1 MKKFNLP
8 SIRNSLD
15 FNRSKTLQSIRFN
28 YRENFESYQKVKKEY
43 NLSAKSFRIYQNNAK
58 RKNIYVL
65 LESRLD

>member
-1 MKKFNLP
+1 MKKVNLP
-8 SIRNSLD
+8 SVEAIHFKDRN
-15 FNRSKTLQSIRFN
+15 FTSIRFN
-28 YRENFESYQKVKKEY
+28 YRENFESYQKIKKKY